1 MTENVSKKESDA
13 MKGLGARTSGLLA
26 CLELIQRAK
35 ESRHY
40 KKEVLVKAKG

>member
-13 MKGLGARTSGLLA
+13 MKGLTARTSGLLA
-26 CLELIQRAK
+26 CLELIQHTK

-40 KKEVLVKAKG
+40 KEEVLVKAKG